1 MYLSTTPD
9 DVFLYNR
16 DDNVDKSAVN
26 AVVSIKCLN
35 RLVGVFFSFVPV
47 RYALSHSTYINDD
60 DDDVDEK
67 KMEYTYISVFPAV
80 SILDGPFLK
89 LSRIL

>member
-35 RLVGVFFSFVPV
+35 RLVWFEYFL
-47 RYALSHSTYINDD
+47 ALCQTDMHL
-60 DDDVDEK
+60 V
-67 KMEYTYISVFPAV
+67 
-80 SILDGPFLK
+80 ILL
-89 LSRIL
+89 I